1 MPRNLVVINDS
12 VGGGMPIATVTTYL
26 ILVAVTIFSRI
37 LSRFFDIFSVRKGM
51 RSTEMDSGPGG
62 TMIVSIT
69 RIGVSK
75 SKPLQ

>member
-26 ILVAVTIFSRI
+26 ISVAVTIFSTRI

-62 TMIVSIT
+62 TDDSLYHT
-69 RIGVSK
+69 NRCF
-75 SKPLQ
+75 

>member
-1 MPRNLVVINDS
+1 
-12 VGGGMPIATVTTYL
+12 MPIATVTTYL